1 MVPCLMKS
9 SLSLS
14 LLVII
19 LSFFNSVVQA
29 HQSYQVL
36 AVHSYSQG
44 SPWTR
49 SQHSGFVN
57 KLTENSLTPV
67 NISTEYLGTKRRNFS
82 PIYAKQFLRYIR
94 EKYRGYTPNVIYVT
108 DDNGFRFARDY
119 LRNLYPD
126 TPIIFSGVNNYNII
140 DSIKSL
146 PIRGVFEKIDIAKN
160 LDLIADLDKKD
171 AGIIILSDSPKGSK
185 GVESRTKRL
194 LADYPGISVEFLNQN
209 HIEELIEDLR
219 HRNQKYIFINTI
231 DRIKSETGLLV
242 NPEITVSEIAEIG
255 RFAIF
260 TLEDS
265 YFFDGVVGGY
275 VTSGKMQGEEA
286 ARLVLELQSG
296 TGIEQIEN
304 IVHSPNTYIFDQTE
318 LDKLQITLPIEV
330 REQAEFRNIPPS
342 FYARNR
348 TLILTLMT
356 LMSAILLILIVWIFT
371 APIRKRERSREKEL
385 KRTAQIERYQNAMLA
400 WSSVSHEN
408 IADAFEKATEISST
422 TLDVERVSIWLHN
435 EERTGIECSAMYISG
450 GGHSSGGIL
459 SKADFPLYFAAIDTG
474 RRLVIDDARTDP
486 VTSEL
491 TESYLITNDIYSMLD
506 VPIFYDRN
514 IIGVLRHEH
523 TENPRKWTANEQEF
537 AALIASDISLS
548 LEIDKRK
555 IIEKHLEHQAYHD
568 SLTGLPNRALFLDRI
583 EQEIRH
589 ASREDSN
596 LAILFLDLDN
606 FKQIN
611 DSLGHSAGDTVLV
624 SISEKLKKSLRE
636 IDTIARLGGDEFIIL
651 LSDFKRVED
660 INDIALKLFDAVQ
673 QPLAVDN
680 NELFVTASI
689 GISVFPDDG
698 RTAEI
703 LLRNADTAMYRAKEK
718 GRNTYE
724 FYTEDMTER
733 AIEKVAMIASLNRAL
748 EQDEFEI
755 YYQPQY
761 DIQKKRLIGLEALV
775 RWQHPDLG
783 FLTPDKFL
791 PTAEECGLIV
801 KLDRWVMRNC
811 LQQMKTWKNEGLELG
826 RLSLNLTMQQID
838 APDFLDFLV
847 ELMKDIGCTGD
858 SITFE
863 ITEGQLMKNPD
874 KAIELLNRL
883 SDLDIEISIDD
894 FGTGYSSM
902 AYLKRLPI
910 DTLKIDRE
918 FIRDIP
924 GIEDD
929 SSIVK
934 SMIGLASSMKM
945 AVLAEGVETKEQY
958 DFLKTEQCSL
968 IQGDYLSRP
977 LPVSEIPGLPDFP
990 VDVDKGKKPGAVVTS
1005 IR

>member
-1 MVPCLMKS
+1 MKLS
-9 SLSLS
+9 SFLGL
-14 LLVII
+14 II
-19 LSFFNSVVQA
+19 LALSIYYSIGQA

-36 AVHSYSQG
+36 IVHSYSQEN
-44 SPWTR
+44 PWTK
-49 SQHSGFVN
+49 SQHRGFVD
-57 KLTENSLTPV
+57 KLSEKSTIPV
-67 NISTEYLGTKRRNFS
+67 SVSTEYLGTKRRHYS
-82 PIYAKQFLRYIR
+82 PIYASQFVRYIR

-108 DDNGFRFARDY
+108 DDTSLRFARRY
-119 LRNLYPD
+119 LHKLYPD

-140 DSIKSL
+140 DGIKPL
-146 PIRGVFEKIDIAKN
+146 AIRGVFEKIDISRN
-160 LDLIADLDKKD
+160 LDLIIDLDNKN
-171 AGIIILSDSPKGSK
+171 AEIIILSDNSSSNS
-185 GVESRTKRL
+185 GVESKIKQLSGKYT
-194 LADYPGISVEFLNQN
+194 DIDVEFLIQN
-209 HIEELIEDLR
+209 HVEKLIEELRRRD
-219 HRNQKYIFINTI
+219 QKYIFINTI
-231 DRIKSETGLLV
+231 SRIRSENDLLV
-242 NPEITVSEIAEIG
+242 NPEVTVAEMTEAG
-255 RFAIF
+255 DFAIF

-275 VTSGKMQGEEA
+275 VTSGKLQGEKA
-286 ARLVLELQSG
+286 AGLVLELQKG
-296 TGIEQIEN
+296 TSIQQIEN
-304 IVHSPNTYIFDQTE
+304 VTQSPNTYIFDQSE
-318 LDKLQITLPIEV
+318 LEKLKITLPTEV
-330 REQAEFRNIPPS
+330 REQAEFHNIPPS
-342 FYARNR
+342 YYARNR
-348 TLILTLMT
+348 TLILSLMT
-356 LMSAILLILIVWIFT
+356 LMSAILLVLLAWIFIT
-371 APIRKRERSREKEL
+371 PIRKRERARKKSE
-385 KRTAQIERYQNAMLA
+385 KRTAQIERYQNAMIA
-400 WSSVSHEN
+400 WSGVSHEN

-435 EERTGIECSAMYISG
+435 EDRTGIECSAMYISG
-450 GGHSSGGIL
+450 GGHSSGGVL
-459 SKADFPLYFAAIDTG
+459 SKTDNPNYFAAMDSG

-491 TESYLITNDIYSMLD
+491 TESYLIDNDIYSLLD

-523 TENPRKWTANEQEF
+523 TGNARKWTANEQEF

-624 SISEKLKKSLRE
+624 SISERLKLALRE

-673 QPLAVDN
+673 QPLAVNN

-698 RTAEI
+698 RNAEI

-718 GRNTYE
+718 GRNAYE

-733 AIEKVAMIASLNRAL
+733 AIEKVTMIANLNRAL
-748 EQDEFEI
+748 EQDEFEM

-761 DIQKKRLIGLEALV
+761 DIQEKQLIGLEALI

-811 LQQMKTWKNEGLELG
+811 LKQMKRWKDDGLSLG

-838 APDFLDFLV
+838 APDFLDFLKK
-847 ELMKDIGCTGD
+847 LMKDIGCPGKL
-858 SITFE
+858 ITFE

-874 KAIELLNRL
+874 RAIELLNHL
-883 SDLDIEISIDD
+883 SDLGIEISIDD

-902 AYLKRLPI
+902 AYLKRLPV

-918 FIRDIP
+918 FIQGIP
-924 GIEDD
+924 GVDDD

-934 SMIGLASSMKM
+934 SMIGLANSMKM
-945 AVLAEGVETKEQY
+945 AVLAEGVETIEQY
-958 DFLKTEQCSL
+958 KFLKSEGCNLVQGDFLSPPISSSAIPE
-968 IQGDYLSRP
+968 
-977 LPVSEIPGLPDFP
+977 LPGFP
-990 VDVDKGKKPGAVVTS
+990 VDLKKGEKAGAVVTN

>member
-1 MVPCLMKS
+1 M
-9 SLSLS
+9 
-14 LLVII
+14 I
-19 LSFFNSVVQA
+19 
-29 HQSYQVL
+29 
-36 AVHSYSQG
+36 
-44 SPWTR
+44 
-49 SQHSGFVN
+49 
-57 KLTENSLTPV
+57 
-67 NISTEYLGTKRRNFS
+67 
-82 PIYAKQFLRYIR
+82 
-94 EKYRGYTPNVIYVT
+94 
-108 DDNGFRFARDY
+108 
-119 LRNLYPD
+119 
-126 TPIIFSGVNNYNII
+126 
-140 DSIKSL
+140 
-146 PIRGVFEKIDIAKN
+146 
-160 LDLIADLDKKD
+160 
-171 AGIIILSDSPKGSK
+171 
-185 GVESRTKRL
+185 
-194 LADYPGISVEFLNQN
+194 
-209 HIEELIEDLR
+209 
-219 HRNQKYIFINTI
+219 
-231 DRIKSETGLLV
+231 
-242 NPEITVSEIAEIG
+242 
-255 RFAIF
+255 
-260 TLEDS
+260 
-265 YFFDGVVGGY
+265 
-275 VTSGKMQGEEA
+275 
-286 ARLVLELQSG
+286 
-296 TGIEQIEN
+296 
-304 IVHSPNTYIFDQTE
+304 
-318 LDKLQITLPIEV
+318 
-330 REQAEFRNIPPS
+330 
-342 FYARNR
+342 
-348 TLILTLMT
+348 
-356 LMSAILLILIVWIFT
+356 
-371 APIRKRERSREKEL
+371 
-385 KRTAQIERYQNAMLA
+385 A
-400 WSSVSHEN
+400 WSGVSHEN

-450 GGHSSGGIL
+450 GGHSSGGML

-523 TENPRKWTANEQEF
+523 TENPRQWTANEQEF

-624 SISEKLKKSLRE
+624 SIAEKLKKALRE

-673 QPLAVDN
+673 QPLAVNN

-698 RTAEI
+698 RSAEI

-718 GRNTYE
+718 GRNAYE

-733 AIEKVAMIASLNRAL
+733 AIEKVTMIANLNRAL

-761 DIQKKRLIGLEALV
+761 DIQKERLIGLEALV

-811 LQQMKTWKNEGLELG
+811 LQQMKIWKDKGLELG

-838 APDFLDFLV
+838 APDFLDFLIG
-847 ELMKDIGCTGD
+847 LMKDIGCAGE

-874 KAIELLNRL
+874 KAIQLLERL
-883 SDLDIEISIDD
+883 SDLGIEISIDD

-902 AYLKRLPI
+902 AYLKRLPV

-977 LPVSEIPGLPDFP
+977 LPVSEIPGLSNFP
-990 VDVDKGKKPGAVVTS
+990 EDVDKGKKPGSVVTN

>member
-1 MVPCLMKS
+1 MKFS
-9 SLSLS
+9 FSLC
-14 LLVII
+14 LLVFV
-19 LSFFNSVVQA
+19 LSGFYSVVQA

-36 AVHSYSQG
+36 IVHSYSQEN
-44 SPWTR
+44 PWTK
-49 SQHSGFVN
+49 SQHRGFVD
-57 KLTENSLTPV
+57 KLTDNSLIPV
-67 NISTEYLGTKRRNFS
+67 SVSTEYLGTKRRQYS
-82 PIYAKQFLRYIR
+82 PIYASQFARYIR
-94 EKYRGYTPNVIYVT
+94 EKYRGYTPNVVYVT
-108 DDNGFRFARDY
+108 DDTSFRFAREY
-119 LRNLYPD
+119 LHNLYPD

-140 DSIKSL
+140 KGIEPL
-146 PIRGVFEKIDIAKN
+146 AIRGVFEKIDISKN
-160 LDLIADLDKKD
+160 LDLIIDLDKKD
-171 AGIIILSDSPKGSK
+171 AEIIILSDSSRSNS
-185 GVESRTKRL
+185 GVESKIKNL
-194 LADYPGISVEFLNQN
+194 SGKYSDIDVEFLVQD
-209 HIEELIEDLR
+209 HIEKLIEDLGR
-219 HRNQKYIFINTI
+219 RDQKYIFINTI
-231 DRIKSETGLLV
+231 SRMRSETGLLV
-242 NPEITVSEIAEIG
+242 NPEVTVAEITEAG
-255 RFAIF
+255 DFAIF

-275 VTSGKMQGEEA
+275 VTSGKLQGEEA
-286 ARLVLELQSG
+286 ARLVLELQHG
-296 TGIEQIEN
+296 TSIQQIEN
-304 IVHSPNTYIFDQTE
+304 VTQSPNTYIFDQSE
-318 LDKLQITLPIEV
+318 LEKLKITLPVEV
-330 REQAEFRNIPPS
+330 REQAEFHNIPPTY
-342 FYARNR
+342 YAKHR

-356 LMSAILLILIVWIFT
+356 LMGAILLILLAWIFI
-371 APIRKRERSREKEL
+371 APIRKREMARIKAE
-385 KRTAQIERYQNAMLA
+385 KRTAQIERYQNAMIA
-400 WSSVSHEN
+400 WSGVSHEN

-435 EERTGIECSAMYISG
+435 EDRTGIECSAMYISG
-450 GGHSSGGIL
+450 GGHSTGGVL
-459 SKADFPLYFAAIDTG
+459 SKTDNPNYFAAMDSG

-491 TESYLITNDIYSMLD
+491 TESYLIDNDIYSLLD

-523 TENPRKWTANEQEF
+523 TGNARKWTANEQEF

-624 SISEKLKKSLRE
+624 SISEKLKLALRE

-660 INDIALKLFDAVQ
+660 ISDIALKLFDAVQ
-673 QPLAVDN
+673 QPLAVNN

-698 RTAEI
+698 RNAEI

-718 GRNTYE
+718 GRNAYE

-733 AIEKVAMIASLNRAL
+733 AIEKVTMIANLNRAL

-761 DIQKKRLIGLEALV
+761 DILEKQLIGLEALI

-811 LQQMKTWKNEGLELG
+811 LEQMKRWKDDGLSLG

-838 APDFLDFLV
+838 APDFLDFLT
-847 ELMKDIGCTGD
+847 ELMKEIGSAGE
-858 SITFE
+858 SMTFE

-874 KAIELLNRL
+874 KAIKLLERL
-883 SDLDIEISIDD
+883 SDLGIEISIDD

-902 AYLKRLPI
+902 AYLKRLPV

-934 SMIGLASSMKM
+934 SMIGLAGSMKM

-958 DFLKTEQCSL
+958 DFLKTERCSL
-968 IQGDYLSRP
+968 IQGDYLSPP
-977 LPVSEIPGLPDFP
+977 LPASEIPALPAYPADL
-990 VDVDKGKKPGAVVTS
+990 DKGKKSGAVVTN

>member
-1 MVPCLMKS
+1 MKLS
-9 SLSLS
+9 SFLGLIIFALS
-14 LLVII
+14 IYY
-19 LSFFNSVVQA
+19 SVVQA

-36 AVHSYSQG
+36 IVHSYSQEN
-44 SPWTR
+44 PWTK
-49 SQHSGFVN
+49 SQHRGFVD
-57 KLTENSLTPV
+57 KLTDNSLIPISV
-67 NISTEYLGTKRRNFS
+67 STEYLGTKRRQYS
-82 PIYAKQFLRYIR
+82 PIYASQFARYIR

-108 DDNGFRFARDY
+108 DDNSFRFAREY
-119 LRNLYPD
+119 LRKLYPD

-140 DSIKSL
+140 NGIEPL
-146 PIRGVFEKIDIAKN
+146 AIRGVFEKIDLSKN
-160 LDLIADLDKKD
+160 LDLITDLDKKD
-171 AGIIILSDSPKGSK
+171 AGIIILSDSSGSNS
-185 GVESRTKRL
+185 GVASKIKNLSDR
-194 LADYPGISVEFLNQN
+194 YPDIEVEFLLQD
-209 HIEELIEDLR
+209 HIEKLIEDLG
-219 HRNQKYIFINTI
+219 HRDQKYIFINTLS
-231 DRIKSETGLLV
+231 RMRSETGLFV
-242 NPEITVSEIAEIG
+242 NPEVTVAEITQAG
-255 RFAIF
+255 DFAIF

-275 VTSGKMQGEEA
+275 VTSGKLQGEEA
-286 ARLVLELQSG
+286 ARLVLELQHG
-296 TGIEQIEN
+296 TSIQQIEN
-304 IVHSPNTYIFDQTE
+304 VTHSPNTYIFDQSE
-318 LDKLQITLPIEV
+318 LEKLKITLPAGV
-330 REQAEFRNIPPS
+330 REQAEFHNIPPTY
-342 FYARNR
+342 YAKHR

-356 LMSAILLILIVWIFT
+356 LMGAILLILLAWIFI
-371 APIRKRERSREKEL
+371 APIRKRERARIKEE
-385 KRTAQIERYQNAMLA
+385 KRTAQIERYQNAMIA

-435 EERTGIECSAMYISG
+435 EDRTGIECSAMYISG
-450 GGHSSGGIL
+450 SGHSSGGIL
-459 SKADFPLYFAAIDTG
+459 SKMDCPNYFAAMDSG
-474 RRLVIDDARTDP
+474 RRLVIDEARIDP

-491 TESYLITNDIYSMLD
+491 AESYLIDNDIYSLLD

-523 TENPRKWTANEQEF
+523 TGSARKWTANEQEF

-624 SISEKLKKSLRE
+624 SISEKLKLALRE

-673 QPLAVDN
+673 QPLAVNN

-698 RTAEI
+698 RNAEI

-733 AIEKVAMIASLNRAL
+733 AIEKVTMIANLNRAL

-761 DIQKKRLIGLEALV
+761 DIQEKQLIGLEALI

-783 FLTPDKFL
+783 FLTPDRFL

-801 KLDRWVMRNC
+801 KLDRWVMQNC
-811 LQQMKTWKNEGLELG
+811 LKQMKRWKDEGLVFG
-826 RLSLNLTMQQID
+826 RMSLNLTMQQID
-838 APDFLDFLV
+838 APDFLEFLKA
-847 ELMKDIGCTGD
+847 LMKRTGCIGEF
-858 SITFE
+858 ITFE
-863 ITEGQLMKNPD
+863 ITESQLMKNPD
-874 KAIELLNRL
+874 KAIELLNNL
-883 SDLDIEISIDD
+883 NDLDINISIDD

-902 AYLKRLPI
+902 AYLKRLPV

-918 FIRDIP
+918 FIQGIP
-924 GIEDD
+924 KVEDD

-934 SMIGLASSMKM
+934 SMIGLAASMKM
-945 AVLAEGVETKEQY
+945 AVLAEGVETIEQY
-958 DFLKTEQCSL
+958 KFLKSEGCSLVQGDFLSH
-968 IQGDYLSRP
+968 P
-977 LPVSEIPGLPDFP
+977 IPASAIPELPDYP
-990 VDVDKGKKPGAVVTS
+990 VVLDKGKSAGAVVTN
-1005 IR
+1005 IK